1 MKNTSC
7 VSVALYYST
16 KIKFI
21 NIVDLHYFRYIH
33 TQKKQILKILKIL
46 LFIKIRLMDVG

>member
-33 TQKKQILKILKIL
+33 TQKKQILKIL
-46 LFIKIRLMDVG
+46 LFVKIRLLDVG

>member
-33 TQKKQILKILKIL
+33 TQKKINFENFENFTFYKN
-46 LFIKIRLMDVG
+46 